1 MSAMAQQT
9 EKIILEGA
17 VRTEHGTGAA
27 HAVRR
32 EGLVP
37 GVVYGEGS
45 PSVSVQVILK
55 DLHRALKTKAGE
67 NVLLSLRLKDQKA
80 AVPMPEKLVLIKELQ
95 QHPVTH
101 QIIHVDFYQV
111 SLTKKITVA
120 VKLAFKGEAIGVKQE
135 GGILEH
141 LRWELDVECLPTE
154 IPPELPVDVSGLSV
168 GATLEAKAI
177 VLPAGVRLV
186 TDPNMPVLA
195 CVIPKAEEA
204 APAAAEPGAETA
216 EPEVLKQK
224 KPEELAAEEAQAR
237 EKKEEKGKEEKKKE

>member
-1 MSAMAQQT
+1 MIAMAQQT

-45 PSVSVQVILK
+45 PSVSVQVVLK
-55 DLHRALKTKAGE
+55 ELHRALKTKAGE
-67 NVLLSLRLKDQKA
+67 NVLLSLRLKEQKA
-80 AVPMPEKLVLIKELQ
+80 DKPMPDRLVLIKELQ

-101 QIIHVDFYQV
+101 HIIHVDFYQV

-120 VKLAFKGEAIGVKQE
+120 VKLAFKGEAVGVKQE

-168 GATLEAKAI
+168 GTTLEARQIA
-177 VLPAGVRLV
+177 LPAGVRLV

-204 APAAAEPGAETA
+204 APVVEPGAEAA

-224 KPEELAAEEAQAR
+224 KPEELAAEEVQAK
-237 EKKEEKGKEEKKKE
+237 EKKDEKGKEEKKKE

>member
-17 VRTEHGTGAA
+17 IRTGHGTGVA
-27 HAVRR
+27 HTIRR

-37 GVVYGEGS
+37 GVLYGEGS
-45 PSVSVQVILK
+45 PSVSVQVVLK
-55 DLHRALKTKAGE
+55 DLHRTLKTKAGE
-67 NVLLSLRLKDQKA
+67 NVLLSLRLKEQKA
-80 AVPMPEKLVLIKELQ
+80 DKPMPDRLVLIKELQ

-120 VKLAFKGEAIGVKQE
+120 VKLSFKGEAVGVKQE

-141 LRWELDVECLPTE
+141 LRWELEVECLPTE
-154 IPPELPVDVSGLSV
+154 IPPELAVDVSGLSV
-168 GATLEAKAI
+168 GKTLEAKEI
-177 VLPAGVRLV
+177 SLPAGVRLV

-195 CVIPKAEEA
+195 CVIPRVEEV
-204 APAAAEPGAETA
+204 APTAEPGAEAT

-224 KPEELAAEEAQAR
+224 KPEELAAEEAKAK